1 MKIAMIGQKG
11 VPGIFG
17 GVERHVEQLSLI
29 LTERGHD
36 VTVYTRPYYTPA
48 KRTRFHKVRLVSLP
62 SLRTKHFDA
71 ISHTFL
77 ATLHA
82 VRQDSDIIHYHGVGP
97 ALLAFLPRLFRH
109 RAKVIVT
116 FHCIDRKHQKWGSIA
131 RFFLWLGERAAVF
144 FPHET
149 IVVSKTLRA
158 YCRQNFR
165 RNVTYIPNGVPLES
179 TRTLNAD
186 AIRKK
191 FGLIANQYILAV
203 SRLIPHK
210 GIHHLIKAYQQ
221 LATEKP
227 LVIVGDSFYTD
238 AYVKDLKKLAG
249 SDPRIIFTG
258 FQKGKTLKELFS
270 NAYLFVLPSESEGL
284 PITLLE
290 AASFGK
296 CVLASNIPE
305 NIEVIRSG
313 KQVIGYTFKNRDT
326 DDLRRML
333 EQLMH
338 HQKTIQSKGQ
348 LAKTVV
354 RKRFN
359 WIAIV
364 LDVERVY
371 SSTY

>member
-1 MKIAMIGQKG
+1 MNIAMIGQKG

-17 GVERHVEQLSLI
+17 GIERHVEQLSLI
-29 LTERGHD
+29 LTKRGHN
-36 VTVYTRPYYTPA
+36 VTVYTRPYYTSA
-48 KRTRFHKVRLVSLP
+48 TKARLQKIRLISLP

-82 VRQDSDIIHYHGVGP
+82 LRQDYDVIHYHGVGP
-97 ALLAFLPRLFRH
+97 ALLSFLPRLFRH
-109 RAKVIVT
+109 QAKVIVT

-144 FPHET
+144 YPHET

-158 YCRQNFR
+158 YCRKNFR
-165 RNVTYIPNGVPLES
+165 KNVTYIPNGVPLES
-179 TRTLNAD
+179 APTLNAD
-186 AIRKK
+186 AIEKK

-238 AYVKDLKKLAG
+238 SYVKELKKLAG
-249 SDPRIIFTG
+249 NNPRIIFTG
-258 FQKGKTLKELFS
+258 FQKGKILAELFS
-270 NAYLFVLPSESEGL
+270 NALLFVLPSESEGL
-284 PITLLE
+284 PIALLE

-296 CVLASNIPE
+296 CILASNIPE
-305 NIEVIRSG
+305 NVEIIKSG
-313 KQVIGYTFKNRDT
+313 NHVIGYTFKNRDT
-326 DDLRRML
+326 EDLRRML
-333 EQLMH
+333 EQLMRH
-338 HQKTIQSKGQ
+338 PKTMQSKGR
-348 LAKTVV
+348 LAQTVV
-354 RKRFN
+354 RKHFQ
-359 WIAIV
+359 WSSIA

-371 SSTY
+371 CSA